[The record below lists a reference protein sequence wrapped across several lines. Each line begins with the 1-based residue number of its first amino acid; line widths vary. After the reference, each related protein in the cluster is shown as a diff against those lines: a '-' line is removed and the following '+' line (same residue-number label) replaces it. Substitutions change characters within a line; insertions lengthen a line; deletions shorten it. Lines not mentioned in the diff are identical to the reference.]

1 MQDRLLL
8 GQVGGPECGGAPP
21 ALGLLPPHHSEEPAG
36 LPALLL
42 AARLLPPLL
51 DAPPLNCGG
60 PEPGPGA
67 VPAARP
73 RPPLPAPARPRHLTS
88 STTLNLSAR
97 IKLVRIYS
105 ILCLKQHGITTS
117 NNSARYENKYLLVQ
131 CPVAYTFVGFA
142 LFQPEDHDLHSIMPE
157 GNGHAAAE

>member
-60 PEPGPGA
+60 PGEGGGALLPEPGPGA

-97 IKLVRIYS
+97 IKFSLEHLLILYKTDYVLLDYWIYWIS
-105 ILCLKQHGITTS
+105 
-117 NNSARYENKYLLVQ
+117 Y
-131 CPVAYTFVGFA
+131 CP
-142 LFQPEDHDLHSIMPE
+142 
-157 GNGHAAAE
+157 